1 MNYAWQFIIYNLQ
14 FIINHFPLLYICKV
28 HPILKLIRQG
38 EGETLDFKK
47 IVPGALKIAKTIV
60 SFANTKGG
68 TLLIG
73 VNDNGTISGV
83 RTHEERYVLE
93 TAITIYCKPE
103 IEMQI
108 LDWEINGKEV
118 LEVKIKEGTNK
129 PYFAKDENEKW
140 WAYVRVRDESILA
153 SKVVLDVMKKNIAQE
168 NTLIEYGSKE
178 RALFQYLHEHHRIT
192 LRQYCKLLNISRWR
206 AQRILVTLISAGIIR
221 IHDIEKEEFYTL

>member
-1 MNYAWQFIIYNLQ
+1 MSI
-14 FIINHFPLLYICKV
+14 YICRV
-28 HPILKLIRQG
+28 HPIFKLISQG

-47 IVPGALKIAKTIV
+47 VVPGALKIAKTMV
-60 SFANTKGG
+60 SFANTRGG

-73 VNDNGTISGV
+73 VNDNGTISGI

-93 TAITIYCKPE
+93 TAAHIYCRPE
-103 IEMQI
+103 IKLHI
-108 LDWEINGKEV
+108 YDWEIGGKEI
-118 LEVKIKEGTNK
+118 LEARIAEGESK

-153 SKVVLDVMKKNIAQE
+153 SKVVLDVMRKNLAKE
-168 NTLIEYGSKE
+168 NTLIEYSSKE
-178 RALFQYLHEHHRIT
+178 QALFKYLNENHRIT
-192 LRQYCKLLNISRWR
+192 LKQYCKLLNISRWR

>member
-1 MNYAWQFIIYNLQ
+1 M
-14 FIINHFPLLYICKV
+14 
-28 HPILKLIRQG
+28 HPILKLISYG
-38 EGETLDFKK
+38 ESETLDFKK

-73 VNDNGTISGV
+73 VNDNGSISGV
-83 RTHEERYVLE
+83 RTEEEKYVLE
-93 TAITIYCKPE
+93 TAIQIYCKPE
-103 IEMQI
+103 IKMQ
-108 LDWEINGKEV
+108 LTEWEIGGKEV
-118 LEVKIKEGTNK
+118 IEAKIFEGENK
-129 PYFAKDENEKW
+129 PYYAKDENDKW

-153 SKVVLDVMKKNIAQE
+153 SKIVLDVMRKNIAKE

-178 RALFQYLHEHHRIT
+178 QALFQYLKENHRIT
-192 LRQYCKLLNISRWR
+192 LKQYCKLLNISRWR